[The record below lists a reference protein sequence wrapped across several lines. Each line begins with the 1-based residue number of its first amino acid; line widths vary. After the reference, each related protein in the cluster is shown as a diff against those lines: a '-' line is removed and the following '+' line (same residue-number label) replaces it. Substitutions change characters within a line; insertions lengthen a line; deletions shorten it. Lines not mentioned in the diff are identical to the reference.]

1 MLASGAFLIIADIL
15 ATTEFTVS
23 IMIPSLISLRPL
35 LRKIHKW
42 TTSDRSDYSPF
53 TRGNHTGVTS
63 GKRRTENST
72 SIPKLKGSHAMY
84 SKTEGRNMYGS
95 EVELTEQELSKI
107 YKTEEISVTST
118 RDPQLFDEDDI
129 SR

>member
-1 MLASGAFLIIADIL
+1 
-15 ATTEFTVS
+15 
-23 IMIPSLISLRPL
+23 MIPSLISLRPL

-42 TTSDRSDYSPF
+42 TTSDNSAYSPF

-63 GKRRTENST
+63 GKRRTGNST
-72 SIPKLKGSHAMY
+72 SIPKLKGPHALY
-84 SKTEGRNMYGS
+84 SKTDGRNMYGS
-95 EVELTEQELSKI
+95 EVELTKQELSKI

-118 RDPQLFDEDDI
+118 RDPLPVDEDSI

>member
-1 MLASGAFLIIADIL
+1 MITTGAFLTIADIL

-42 TTSDRSDYSPF
+42 TSSGHPDSPF
-53 TRGNHTGVTS
+53 SRGNHTGVTI
-63 GKRRTENST
+63 GKRKIGNSST
-72 SIPKLKGSHAMY
+72 PKLKGSHLIY
-84 SKTEGRNMYGS
+84 SKGYVRNIYGS
-95 EVELTEQELSKI
+95 EVELTEQEPSKV

-118 RDPQLFDEDDI
+118 RDPQLGDEDNI